1 MVTPFMSVE
10 DYLRRKI
17 ERVRK
22 EQGITLTFIA
32 GTMGISIYALEQFR
46 KGLNQRGLDVDQAEQ
61 LNILLGGS
69 PFIPRKERMDTWH
82 SSDRTYDLN
91 AVTRTQAYKK
101 KRSQRRKAREAAR

>member
-22 EQGITLTFIA
+22 EQGLTLTFLA
-32 GTMGISIYALEQFR
+32 GTMGMSMYALDQFR

-61 LNILLGGS
+61 MNILLGGK
-69 PFIPRKERMDTWH
+69 PFIPRKERKETWLT
-82 SSDRTYDLN
+82 SNRTYDLN
-91 AVTRTQAYKK
+91 AVTRLQAHKI
-101 KRSQRRKAREAAR
+101 KRAKRRKAREAAR